1 MKELKAKV
9 VKSTGAWYN
18 LISEKGELL
27 KARLKGNF
35 RLDGISTTNPIA
47 VGDNVTL
54 CNENGDWMISEIAD
68 RENYII
74 RKSPS
79 KKGQYHILAAN
90 IDQAFLLITISKP
103 RTSTG
108 FIDRFLVTAEAY
120 QIPGILVFN
129 KQDALTQKDKIIQEN
144 LIETY
149 TEIGYKCL
157 LVSSKTSEGIK
168 EIKETMQGKTTL
180 LAGHSGVG
188 KSTFAN
194 AVDNNLDLRTAEIS
208 KKYEKGKHTTTF
220 AEMFILQFGGSI
232 IDIPGIK
239 EFGLVDFE
247 ESDISHFF
255 PEMVLLLPHCKFNN
269 CMHINEPDCAVLTAL
284 EEGKISESRYVNY
297 LNMINDINEEKEY

>member
-1 MKELKAKV
+1 MKKLQAKV
-9 VKSTGAWYN
+9 VKSTGAWYD
-18 LISEKGELL
+18 LISEDGMLL
-27 KARLKGNF
+27 KARLKGNL
-35 RLDGISTTNPIA
+35 RLEGLSSTNPVA

-54 CNENGDWMISEIAD
+54 TLENGDWMIGEIAD

-79 KKGQYHILAAN
+79 RKGQYHILAAN

-120 QIPGILVFN
+120 QIPSILVFN
-129 KQDALTQKDKIIQEN
+129 KQDALTEKDKIVQDN

-149 TEIGYKCL
+149 TEIGYECL
-157 LVSSKTSEGIK
+157 LVSSKTGEGIK
-168 EIKETMQGKTTL
+168 EIIENMKGKTTL

-194 AVDNNLDLRTAEIS
+194 AIDNNLDLRTAEVS
-208 KKYEKGKHTTTF
+208 KKYEKGRHTTTF
-220 AEMFILQFGGSI
+220 AEMFPLKFGGNI

-247 ESDISHFF
+247 EEDISHFF
-255 PEMVLLLPHCKFNN
+255 PEMASLLPECKFNN
-269 CMHINEPDCAVLTAL
+269 CMHINEPDCAVLAAL
-284 EEGKISESRYVNY
+284 EEGKITEFRYQNY
-297 LNMINDINEEKEY
+297 LNMVNDINEEKEY